1 MQHLMMMLRILRDLR
16 ITHKATE
23 NRHYESSMQDRRAPD
38 TGRGTQTQKQTM
50 ILNNLLSLRVNIYMT
65 TK

>member
-1 MQHLMMMLRILRDLR
+1 MMMLRMMRNLR

-23 NRHYESSMQDRRAPD
+23 NRDYESSMQDRRAP

-50 ILNNLLSLRVNIYMT
+50 VLNNLLTLFVNIYMI